1 MLLSAAGGERPA
13 SLHSRHGEG
22 GWDLPSVPGLYNHF
36 THCRPEVSRLSK
48 PSKLTPSFRE
58 LRKST
63 RLKLK
68 EKKVLFIF
76 KETFGIQCPMES
88 TVIQLSWNGL
98 LVDSRSVC
106 SKGSFQMNNHIYHI
120 IDSFERLVICAFNAF
135 PQRTFRYWHI

>member
-22 GWDLPSVPGLYNHF
+22 GWDLPSVPGIYNHF

-68 EKKVLFIF
+68 EKKFYLFLRKRSEYNVQWSQQSF
-76 KETFGIQCPMES
+76 NCPGMDCWS
-88 TVIQLSWNGL
+88 TVE
-98 LVDSRSVC
+98 VC
-106 SKGSFQMNNHIYHI
+106 VPR
-120 IDSFERLVICAFNAF
+120 EV
-135 PQRTFRYWHI
+135 FR